1 MTSSVSSGRF
11 QVGNFTTPTA
21 TATSTLII
29 SSGVFLGNDSTNPD
43 SAQAMNTATLT
54 IGVKGTVEGTGYLNT
69 ITVVNPGGT
78 IRGGIPDGTNNYG
91 SLTFGSP
98 GYVSNYNNVGTVTA
112 AVSLQLLGATT
123 ANGGGGILQVEVN
136 GAGTSNSTL
145 NLWTGNVILGSSG
158 SRVGTGTVT
167 AAKSVVINLLETA
180 NTLATGTYTFQLVNM
195 HANDPTSPNTDPGVL
210 VYNTLNGTNF
220 TTTGAIDSGAAVGL
234 GNNKIITFTVSGPNG
249 TAVTNT
255 ITAWSL
261 TTDVNGNLDM
271 TVTSAVPEPEHILLM
286 CAGVLLAGFAVR
298 RKIRAFRAVC

>member
-1 MTSSVSSGRF
+1 
-11 QVGNFTTPTA
+11 
-21 TATSTLII
+21 
-29 SSGVFLGNDSTNPD
+29 VFLGNDSTNPD

-167 AAKSVVINLLETA
+167 TAKSVVINLLETA

-195 HANDPTSPNTDPGVL
+195 HANDATFPNTDYGVL
-210 VYNTLNGTNF
+210 VYNTNNGINF
-220 TTTGAIDSGAAVGL
+220 TGAGTIDSGNGAGLTTGL
-234 GNNKIITFTVSGPNG
+234 GNNRIVTFMVSGPNG
-249 TAVTNT
+249 TAVTNS

-261 TTDVNGNLDM
+261 TTDSLGNLDL
-271 TVTSAVPEPEHILLM
+271 TVTSAVPEPEHIMLL
-286 CAGVLLAGFAVR
+286 CTGVLLAGFAVR
-298 RKIRAFRAVC
+298 RRWRQVGRVASFACPDNYRSWGF